1 MNYTASWNIIGI
13 TGNILCHSTLVYGAA
28 VEDQG
33 VIVCEG
39 GGVNLDV
46 RQLIHLDQG
55 FSVQV
60 AEPGLGHP
68 QPVVAQN
75 DGSAHVL
82 RPIPSVGVL
91 QLVHSGARQDVLRLA
106 GVQMVEEGVL
116 GIIHLCPCGQAEQKH
131 VGAAGDEGE
140 VPVPCVLPLLVPCA
154 VVAGEKDQL
163 ALVQEP
169 PELPLVVDIPKGYVN
184 LTGLHIHLYRDQ
196 LIVPGLPELGVH
208 QGLPVLAPGQV
219 IEQAAGIAILVTVH
233 FDILGLYQFPNL
245 RLADI
250 GALRGNVAAGQML
263 PLLHVEEGQHRHAQ
277 LRAGGKG
284 GGNQAG
290 DGQGRGQ
297 NSGKDPAG

>member
-1 MNYTASWNIIGI
+1 M
-13 TGNILCHSTLVYGAA
+13 
-28 VEDQG
+28 EDQG

-184 LTGLHIHLYRDQ
+184 LTGLHIHLHRDQ
-196 LIVPGLPELGVH
+196 LAVTGLPELGV
-208 QGLPVLAPGQV
+208 QEGFIVVAPGQV
-219 IEQAAGIAILVTVH
+219 GEQAVGEAVVVAVH
-233 FDILGLYQFPNL
+233 FDVLGLDQCPDL
-245 RLADI
+245 RVADI
-250 GALRGNVAAGQML
+250 GAVRFGAAAGHL
-263 PLLHVEEGQHRHAQ
+263 FPLLHAEEGQHRRAQ
-277 LRAGGKG
+277 LRAGRQGHSE
-284 GGNQAG
+284 QAG
-290 DGQGRGQ
+290 HSQRRRQQAVDR
-297 NSGKDPAG
+297 PAGGEVVPFCVFLTHNTLL